1 MNTNVFNSFRAR
13 ILAGG
18 AALLA
23 VLVLGLALSLSGGLV
38 RAQDSTIE
46 YAENGKDP
54 VATFTAD
61 DPEGSTSITWDLL
74 ASTAADPTGIDSDV
88 DSADADHFDINE
100 DGELTFDIGATAI
113 PGTRVCPLTTR
124 RPGERPCLMAPL
136 RKPRTPTRWW

>member
-54 VATFTAD
+54 VTTFTCRWT
-61 DPEGSTSITWDLL
+61 PRTIRSLGRV
-74 ASTAADPTGIDSDV
+74 V
-88 DSADADHFDINE
+88 DC
-100 DGELTFDIGATAI
+100 G
-113 PGTRVCPLTTR
+113 GT
-124 RPGERPCLMAPL
+124 APL
-136 RKPRTPTRWW
+136 CPQTSLIGHR